1 MLVYITFHII
11 TIAVILIASAL
22 RQSFL
27 GLGYAILLLP
37 RFKDGAEVLNQ
48 RAMAQQKKLKA
59 FRKLEEELTV
69 QIQNAVQQE
78 E

>member
-11 TIAVILIASAL
+11 TIAVILVGSAL

-48 RAMAQQKKLKA
+48 RAMA
-59 FRKLEEELTV
+59 
-69 QIQNAVQQE
+69 
-78 E
+78 